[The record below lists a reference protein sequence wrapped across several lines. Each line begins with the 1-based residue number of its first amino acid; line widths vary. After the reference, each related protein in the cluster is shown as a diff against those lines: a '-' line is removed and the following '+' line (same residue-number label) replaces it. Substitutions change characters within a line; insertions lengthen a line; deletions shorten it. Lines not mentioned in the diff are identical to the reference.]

1 MRRLDSKIPVGGR
14 RRLGAVR
21 MSGRAVL
28 AVVTIASVAALGV
41 LGWRSWSLWQQLTAP
56 VPKST
61 PYNESYQAKEYPG
74 KQFLSELAAA
84 VPDGVDP
91 ASWVVSSDGKN
102 DTSVRV
108 LPSECTQIAPSVAQL
123 AYKTAKADGVT
134 VSIMIYGAG
143 QARTQFDKYASQLA
157 ECKGAKADGSL
168 VRADGGAVM
177 TRGDAIVSVLS
188 SDSGLL
194 DKMVPWYQGKLEEA
208 LLASSCVS
216 LDETAADASRSFY
229 YDSNAYTG
237 TTRSEKVVVEDQILQ
252 ASSPQ
257 LLASNGMS
265 VARTFAD
272 PQDKSTVKQPLSP
285 LPAGM
290 ETNLPAAP
298 AVPAISVK
306 PDLPATE
313 KTVTYQIAD
322 KTGPGCGWT
331 WSGQK
336 TPEFDEG
343 VIEANRETT
352 LKNAKT
358 ELKNNIATYNKSIA
372 SWSSQTALAMSFQ
385 TSWDDYVGKTNA
397 IYASWNDLNEKRAA
411 IQDQWFTY
419 VDEANKWLTWSD
431 DVDKAQKDWEDA
443 IRQCVK
449 SAIDDDSGSE
459 SDDEDENGDSSDGS
473 TDSDS
478 EDDEYGEDGD
488 TGLSASQVQKQCLAA
503 NPKPAILDEERPEKP
518 VPPTIPQGVTLP
530 STWPSDP
537 LA

>member
-1 MRRLDSKIPVGGR
+1 MRRLDGKIPVDGR

-21 MSGRAVL
+21 MSGRTML
-28 AVVTIASVAALGV
+28 AAVTIASVAALGV

-56 VPKST
+56 VTKNT

-74 KQFLSELAAA
+74 KRFLSELASA

-91 ASWVVSSDGKN
+91 ARWVVSSDGKN

-157 ECKGAKADGSL
+157 ECRGARPDGDL
-168 VRADGGAVM
+168 VRANGGAVM

-194 DKMVPWYQGKLEEA
+194 DKLVPWYQGKLEEA
-208 LLASSCVS
+208 LVASSCAS

-237 TTRSEKVVVEDQILQ
+237 TTRSEKVAVDDPILA

-265 VARTFAD
+265 VARTFMD
-272 PQDKSTVKQPLSP
+272 PQDKSTVRQPLSP

-290 ETNLPAAP
+290 ETNLPTAP
-298 AVPAISVK
+298 TAPSISVK

-336 TPEFDEG
+336 TPKFDEE
-343 VIEANRETT
+343 VIKANQKTT

-358 ELKNNIATYNKSIA
+358 ELRNNIATYNKSIV
-372 SWSSQTALAMSFQ
+372 SWSSQTAMAMSFQ
-385 TSWDDYVGKTNA
+385 TSWDDYVSKSDA
-397 IYASWNDLNEKRAA
+397 IYASWNDLNQKRAA
-411 IQDQWFTY
+411 IQGRWFSY
-419 VDEANKWLTWSD
+419 VDEANKWLAWSD

-443 IRQCVK
+443 IKQCVK
-449 SAIDDDSGSE
+449 SAADA
-459 SDDEDENGDSSDGS
+459 DSSSKPDDGDGDDVISGGS
-473 TDSDS
+473 TDSDD
-478 EDDEYGEDGD
+478 EDDGHGKDRD
-488 TGLSASQVQKQCLAA
+488 TGMSAAQVQKQCEAA

-537 LA
+537 IS

>member
-1 MRRLDSKIPVGGR
+1 MRRLDGKIPVDGR

-21 MSGRAVL
+21 MSGRTVL
-28 AVVTIASVAALGV
+28 AAVTIASVAALGV
-41 LGWRSWSLWQQLTAP
+41 LGWRSWSLWQQLIAP
-56 VPKST
+56 VAKNT

-74 KQFLSELAAA
+74 KRFLSELASA

-91 ASWVVSSDGKN
+91 ARWVVSSDGKN

-123 AYKTAKADGVT
+123 AYKTAKADGAT

-157 ECKGAKADGSL
+157 ECRGAKPDGDL
-168 VRADGGAVM
+168 VRANGGAVM

-194 DKMVPWYQGKLEEA
+194 DKLVPWYQGKLEEA
-208 LLASSCVS
+208 LVASSCAS

-237 TTRSEKVVVEDQILQ
+237 TTRSEKVAVDDPILA

-265 VARTFAD
+265 VARTFMD
-272 PQDKSTVKQPLSP
+272 PQDKSTVRQPLSP

-290 ETNLPAAP
+290 ETNLPTAP
-298 AVPAISVK
+298 TAPSISVK

-336 TPEFDEG
+336 TPKFDEG
-343 VIEANRETT
+343 VIKANQKTT

-358 ELKNNIATYNKSIA
+358 ELRNNIATYNKSIV

-385 TSWDDYVGKTNA
+385 TSWDDYVSKSDA
-397 IYASWNDLNEKRAA
+397 IYASWNDLNQKRAA
-411 IQDQWFTY
+411 IQGRW
-419 VDEANKWLTWSD
+419 
-431 DVDKAQKDWEDA
+431 
-443 IRQCVK
+443 
-449 SAIDDDSGSE
+449 
-459 SDDEDENGDSSDGS
+459 
-473 TDSDS
+473 
-478 EDDEYGEDGD
+478 
-488 TGLSASQVQKQCLAA
+488 
-503 NPKPAILDEERPEKP
+503 
-518 VPPTIPQGVTLP
+518 
-530 STWPSDP
+530 
-537 LA
+537 

>member
-1 MRRLDSKIPVGGR
+1 MRRLDVKIPVDGR

-21 MSGRAVL
+21 MSGRTVL
-28 AVVTIASVAALGV
+28 AAVTIASVAALGV

-56 VPKST
+56 VAKNT

-74 KQFLSELAAA
+74 KRFLSELASA

-91 ASWVVSSDGKN
+91 ARWVVSSDGKN
-102 DTSVRV
+102 DTSVKV

-157 ECKGAKADGSL
+157 ECRGAKPDGDL
-168 VRADGGAVM
+168 VRANGGAVM

-194 DKMVPWYQGKLEEA
+194 DKLVPWYQGKLEEA
-208 LLASSCVS
+208 LVASSCSS

-237 TTRSEKVVVEDQILQ
+237 TTRSEKVAVEDPILA

-265 VARTFAD
+265 VARTFMD

-290 ETNLPAAP
+290 ETNLPTAP
-298 AVPAISVK
+298 TAPSISVK

-336 TPEFDEG
+336 TPKFDEG
-343 VIEANRETT
+343 VIKANQKIT

-358 ELKNNIATYNKSIA
+358 ELRNNIATYNKSIV

-385 TSWDDYVGKTNA
+385 TSWDDYVSKSAA
-397 IYASWNDLNEKRAA
+397 IYASWNDLNQKRAA
-411 IQDQWFTY
+411 IQGRWFSY

-443 IRQCVK
+443 IKQCVK
-449 SAIDDDSGSE
+449 STADAGS
-459 SDDEDENGDSSDGS
+459 SSKPDDEDGDGVISGGS
-473 TDSDS
+473 TDSDD
-478 EDDEYGEDGD
+478 EDDGHGKDRG
-488 TGLSASQVQKQCLAA
+488 TGMSAAQVQKQCETA

-537 LA
+537 LS